1 MFTEFTNH
9 FKAMGTDMSV
19 IVVADRRDPGVA
31 DSLRQIEE
39 LFRRVESQ
47 FSRFLP
53 GSELSLMNAQGGSD
67 SPSEAMWDVLQR
79 AREWW
84 KQTGGVF
91 DPTILPALEAA
102 GYDRS
107 FEHVR
112 FNARLRQRTRVIN
125 SEWGFHN
132 VTLTESGSHRRVIL
146 EDGVRIDLGGIVKGW
161 AVDRAGELLIESFD
175 GFLIDAGGDILARGD
190 SVSEKG
196 WWIAVEDPFESTAN
210 RGCVLLKDSALATSG
225 TYRRRWIDAEGRRR
239 HHIIDPRTGLPS
251 VSETL
256 SVTTCGPTVEACE
269 VIAKSII
276 LDEETQLDW
285 VEAHGDMT
293 ASVVHVDGSENAS
306 AGWEMLPI
314 YPVDDALYLEVS
326 V

>member
-9 FKAMGTDMSV
+9 FRAMGTDMNV
-19 IVVADRRDPGVA
+19 IVVADPRGPRVA
-31 DSLRQIEE
+31 DSLSQVEE
-39 LFRRVESQ
+39 MFRSAESQ

-53 GSELSLMNAQGGSD
+53 DSELSLMNAQGGSE

-79 AREWW
+79 ARQWW

-91 DPTILPALEAA
+91 DPTILPALESA

-112 FNARLRQRTRVIN
+112 FNARPRQRIRVIT
-125 SEWGFHN
+125 SEWGYQN
-132 VTLTESGSHRRVIL
+132 VTLAESGSHRQVIL

-161 AVDRAGELLIESFD
+161 AVDRAGELLIDSFD
-175 GFLIDAGGDILARGD
+175 GFLIDAGGDILARGHSD
-190 SVSEKG
+190 SEEG
-196 WWIAVEDPFESTAN
+196 WWIAVENPFDSTAN

-251 VSETL
+251 VSEAL

-276 LDEETQLDW
+276 VDEETQLDW
-285 VEAHGDMT
+285 VEKHSDIT
-293 ASVVHVDGSENAS
+293 ASVVHADGSEYTS